1 MGLALKVVSVADG
14 DPGPAGGTGGVLR
27 VIVRLM
33 KILTALLAPEWLW
46 RAEVL
51 LELPLFPCG
60 WLPGLLLAQKGVRW
74 CTVRVC

>member
-1 MGLALKVVSVADG
+1 M
-14 DPGPAGGTGGVLR
+14 LR

-51 LELPLFPCG
+51 LELPLSPVG
-60 WLPGLLLAQKGVRW
+60 GSLACCWHRRGVRW
-74 CTVRVC
+74 CTVKGLLNTVALVALLGC